1 MGSPGWAKG
10 SKFATLDGRLQH
22 QDEMDGGIQEWTIEL
37 GKYDLADICQAAGV
51 RAMPVQSSEDR
62 VENDPQ
68 LLHRGMFTK
77 VKHPMLG
84 DWKFQGAPF
93 RLDGNKVAVKGP
105 PPMIGEHTTK
115 IMGDLLGVSSEELLQ
130 GYEDGVYWPETTPK
144 FDYVQ
149 QAIDEEAKR

>member
-1 MGSPGWAKG
+1 
-10 SKFATLDGRLQH
+10 
-22 QDEMDGGIQEWTIEL
+22 
-37 GKYDLADICQAAGV
+37 
-51 RAMPVQSSEDR
+51 MPVQSSQDR
-62 VENDPQ
+62 VEHDPQ
-68 LLHRGMFTK
+68 LRHRGMFTK

-93 RLDGNKVAVKGP
+93 RLDGSKVAVKGP

-115 IMGDLLGVSSEELLQ
+115 IMGELLGVSRDDLLQ
-130 GYEDGVYWPETTPK
+130 GYEEGVFWPETTPR